1 MVRIS
6 ELIAPSFFDVHKLI
20 KEHKYTHWV
29 FCGGRGSTK
38 SSFISIE
45 IILNMMKDPNANAV
59 ALRKVGNT
67 LESSIFN
74 QLCWAISMLNVEQYW
89 QIKKS
94 PLELTY
100 LPYGNK
106 IVLRSS
112 DDPVKLKSLK
122 FIKGYA
128 KWVWYEEW
136 TEFTNEETRSI
147 NQSLLRGGNEFNVF
161 YSYNPPKSMQNWVN
175 QEILIE
181 REDRYIHK
189 STYLDVP
196 REWLGEQFIIEAE
209 HLKKTRRREY
219 ENEYLG
225 EVTGTGGAVFDN
237 VELREI
243 TDEEISHYDKIKDGV
258 DFGFAIDPAVYIQ
271 NHFDKTRKKLYIFN
285 EIYKVG
291 MSNRQL
297 WEEILKI
304 KISHSTITADSAEPK
319 SIAELNSLG
328 RMTVIG
334 AKKGP
339 DSVEFGMKWLITL
352 DKIIIDPKRCPNT
365 AKEFISY
372 EYERDKDGNFISKY
386 PDKNNHSIDA
396 VRYSREQDMNSNTIR
411 FGFSK
416 VI

>member
-1 MVRIS
+1 MINLS
-6 ELIAPSFFDVHKLI
+6 QLIAPSFYEVHKMI
-20 KEHKYTHWV
+20 KQHKYTHWV
-29 FCGGRGSTK
+29 FAGGRGSTK

-67 LESSIFN
+67 LESSVFN
-74 QLCWAISMLNVEQYW
+74 QLCWAISMLNVEKYW

-122 FIKGYA
+122 FVKGYA

-196 REWLGEQFIIEAE
+196 REWLGEQFFIEAE
-209 HLKKTRRREY
+209 HLKKTKPREY

-243 TDEEISHYDKIKDGV
+243 TDDEISHFDRIKDGV
-258 DFGFAIDPAVYIQ
+258 DFGFAVDPAVYTQ
-271 NHFDKTRKKLYIFN
+271 NHFDKTRRILYIFN
-285 EIYKVG
+285 EIYEVG
-291 MSNRQL
+291 LSNKKL
-297 WEEILKI
+297 WEKILQK
-304 KISHSTITADSAEPK
+304 KVSHSIITADTAEPK
-319 SIAELNSLG
+319 SIAELNSYG
-328 RMTVIG
+328 RITVYG

-339 DSVEFGMKWLITL
+339 DSVEFGCKWLISL

-372 EYERDKDGNFISKY
+372 EYERDKEGNFISRY

-396 VRYSREQDMNSNTIR
+396 TRYSREQDMNSNTIN
-411 FGFSK
+411 FGYNS
-416 VI
+416 IM